1 MTRPQRPLARAAL
14 LVTLSVGLPASIG
27 ACASTQV
34 RPWDR
39 DLLAEKKMAFVPDPI
54 LHAVDEHIYFS
65 REASTGGADVGGG
78 GCGCN

>member
-1 MTRPQRPLARAAL
+1 MTRPPRRLSRAAL
-14 LVTLSVGLPASIG
+14 LVTLFVGLPASIG

-39 DLLAEKKMAFVPDPI
+39 DLLAEEKMAFVPDPN
-54 LHAVDEHIYFS
+54 LHAVDEHINFS
-65 REASTGGADVGGG
+65 REGSTGGADVGGG